1 MRGLVRLTAA
11 LAGLVVAAVGGLLV
25 VEVVAGWLA
34 PGATGV
40 LQPWLQVRSA
50 LTGLSW
56 NQMPVLVTAAVVAV
70 VGVLLLVLSSS
81 AGREEIRMEEPAPL
95 VTVTTDPNSVAR
107 LVGHRVQED
116 EAVSSA
122 SVSATRKRVRVRAVG
137 RYTQIGDA
145 RSRLVEAA
153 RSTVSELPLQ
163 GSPRVSVSM
172 SPAKEKP

>member
-1 MRGLVRLTAA
+1 MRGLVRLAAA
-11 LAGLVVAAVGGLLV
+11 LAGLVVAAFGGLLV

-56 NQMPVLVTAAVVAV
+56 NQVPVLVTAAVVAV
-70 VGVLLLVLSSS
+70 VGVVLLVLGSA
-81 AGREEIRMEEPAPL
+81 AGRREIRLEEPAPL
-95 VTVTTDPNSVAR
+95 VTVTTDPRSVAR

-122 SVSATRKRVRVRAVG
+122 SVDANRKRVRVRAVG
-137 RYTQIGDA
+137 RYAQLGDT
-145 RSRLVEAA
+145 RSRLAEAA
-153 RSTVSELPLQ
+153 RSTVSELPIQ
-163 GSPRVSVSM
+163 RSPRVSVSI
-172 SPAKEKP
+172 SPAKEES

>member
-1 MRGLVRLTAA
+1 MRALVRLAAA

-50 LTGLSW
+50 LGGLSW
-56 NQMPVLVTAAVVAV
+56 SGTPVLVTAAVVAL
-70 VGVLLLVLSSS
+70 VGLLLVVLSSA
-81 AGREEIRMEEPAPL
+81 AGRKEIRLEEPAPM
-95 VTVTTDPNSVAR
+95 VTVTTDPTSVAR

-122 SVSATRKRVRVRAVG
+122 SVTATRAKLRVRALG
-137 RYTQIGDA
+137 RYTQIGDS

-153 RSTVSELPLQ
+153 RGTVAELPLQ
-163 GSPRVSVSM
+163 RAPRVSVSV
-172 SPAKEKP
+172 SPAKEKR